1 MILQKLHLKQVKYK
15 LHEISVGIRAQS
27 SRLKQEVYYVQIIT
41 HYVTPSVPLLYSC
54 SFCRTLYTS
63 LASSSYSFTP
73 LDPSST
79 VCVWLFYQSRVAAN
93 SLWRSAVLAKPLCA
107 NKMKVDKEVSLAGTV
122 DTKPIISTRKGSLKV
137 TITPAQ
143 HKTLT
148 HLPKRPPV
156 DLAFTDLTYKV
167 QEGRKSSK

>member
-1 MILQKLHLKQVKYK
+1 M
-15 LHEISVGIRAQS
+15 EIG
-27 SRLKQEVYYVQIIT
+27 
-41 HYVTPSVPLLYSC
+41 
-54 SFCRTLYTS
+54 
-63 LASSSYSFTP
+63 
-73 LDPSST
+73 
-79 VCVWLFYQSRVAAN
+79 
-93 SLWRSAVLAKPLCA
+93 KPLCI

-122 DTKPIISTRKGSLKV
+122 DTKPIISDRKGSLKV